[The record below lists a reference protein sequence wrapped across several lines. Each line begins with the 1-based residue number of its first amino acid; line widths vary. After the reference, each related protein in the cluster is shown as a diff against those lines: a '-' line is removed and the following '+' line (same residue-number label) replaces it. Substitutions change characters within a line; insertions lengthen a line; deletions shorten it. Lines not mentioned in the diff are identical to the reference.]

1 MIGSTDRAPTHQ
13 QQVRSRTKTRPSPWS
28 FISRG
33 RTTDRSQRDREL
45 EARPTSMSVSTSF
58 SCASVCIYPL
68 PGRPHDNSSTPAVIR
83 SDRDVVRCRLI
94 ASVRAG
100 SSWLTDR
107 LPALLIVLSFR
118 AEAVVAMRVRRLWRT
133 AAGRKRGR
141 RSAVRSS
148 FFRRRWMMGWG

>member
-13 QQVRSRTKTRPSPWS
+13 QQVQSRTKTRPSPWS
-28 FISRG
+28 FIYFERPN
-33 RTTDRSQRDREL
+33 DRSITRDWEL
-45 EARPTSMSVSTSF
+45 EARPTSMSVSTTF
-58 SCASVCIYPL
+58 SCASVCIYPF

-118 AEAVVAMRVRRLWRT
+118 AEAVVANWPCGFG
-133 AAGRKRGR
+133 ASGGR
-141 RSAVRSS
+141 RPVESEDGGVP
-148 FFRRRWMMGWG
+148 